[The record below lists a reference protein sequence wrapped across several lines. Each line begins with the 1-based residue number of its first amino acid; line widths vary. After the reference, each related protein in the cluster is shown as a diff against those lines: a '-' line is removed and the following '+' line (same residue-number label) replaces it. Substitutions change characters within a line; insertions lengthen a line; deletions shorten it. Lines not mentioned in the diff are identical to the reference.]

1 MAGILTVQTIQG
13 PTSGANANKVI
24 IPAGQTLDASAG
36 GVTLPAGVGGKILQ
50 VVTHTFT
57 DASNISSSS
66 FTDATNSSV
75 SITPTS
81 SSSKILVIAN
91 LQLGN
96 GGNVQNSDGE
106 FRIVREGTT
115 EVIKAVHRTYD
126 YGGSA
131 VYIHVS
137 HGLNALDSPNTTS
150 TIGYKVQIRVIN
162 TAAFALNDEPS
173 STSSITLMEIA
184 Q

>member
-36 GVTLPAGVGGKILQ
+36 GVTLPAGVGGKVLQ
-50 VVTHTFT
+50 VVSNTFT
-57 DASNISSSS
+57 DATNITSSS
-66 FTDATNSSV
+66 FSDATNSSV
-75 SITPTS
+75 SITPS
-81 SSSKILVIAN
+81 SNSSKILIVAS
-91 LQLGN
+91 LQLGA
-96 GGNVQNSDGE
+96 GGSVTNSDGE

-126 YGGSA
+126 YGGSG
-131 VYIHVS
+131 VYAHVS
-137 HGLNALDSPNTTS
+137 HSLNILDSPATTS
-150 TIGYKVQIRVIN
+150 TIGYKVQLRVLN
-162 TAAFALNDEPS
+162 TVALAINDEPS
-173 STSSITLMEIA
+173 STSTITLMEIA